1 MRLVGGACIS
11 RAEMNPREETGRKR
25 SGYWEKRQQSLLDS
39 LVWFLVEFCFV
50 SRPDFG
56 FYGGY
61 YVVGIWVER
70 RLWLLRRG
78 ERGLGCDGVLV
89 VY

>member
-1 MRLVGGACIS
+1 
-11 RAEMNPREETGRKR
+11 MNPREETGRKL

-78 ERGLGCDGVLV
+78 ERGPGCDGVLV
-89 VY
+89 VC